1 LKELKDLEL
10 DEQQLLCA
18 SLAFEAYTEL
28 HVGHKMASDSLIRY
42 RALRTLLKVATP
54 RVRLAGCGDGAGLG
68 EVEAGLLQ
76 AMHSHEDD
84 SLVFY
89 AAFSALCCRLGVGV
103 GEEEEACARRAG
115 AGAGAGGDV
124 AAARAA
130 RTGENR
136 VRAALPQRGECAG
149 RGGDG
154 AESLESTQQESLE
167 SIEFAH
173 LELLAGGQGQGAHG
187 AVAAVRRRS
196 SMR

>member
-1 LKELKDLEL
+1 
-10 DEQQLLCA
+10 
-18 SLAFEAYTEL
+18 
-28 HVGHKMASDSLIRY
+28 MASDSLIRY
-42 RALRTLLKVATP
+42 RALRTLLTVATP
-54 RVRLAGCGDGAGLG
+54 RVPSAGCGDGAGLG

-89 AAFSALCCRLGVGV
+89 AAFSALCCRLGAGVGV
-103 GEEEEACARRAG
+103 EEEACARRAG

-130 RTGENR
+130 QTGENR

-154 AESLESTQQESLE
+154 VELLVSTQESLE

-173 LELLAGGQGQGAHG
+173 LELVAGGQGQGAQG
-187 AVAAVRRRS
+187 SCYGSKEEVQYAAEVLKGWLHTRVS
-196 SMR
+196 CIGV